1 MQNESALQA
10 FAALGQS
17 SRLDVFRLLI
27 KHEPQGL
34 IAGEVAKATGLPAST
49 LSTHLAVLE
58 RSGLVFSARDGRTIT
73 YRVDID
79 QVRSLV
85 LYLVADCCG
94 GAADQ
99 CEPFLKEVL
108 PCC

>member
-1 MQNESALQA
+1 MQNDSALQA

-27 KHEPQGL
+27 KHEPTGL
-34 IAGEVAKATGLPAST
+34 LAGDIAKATGLPAST
-49 LSTHLAVLE
+49 LSTHLATLE
-58 RSGLVFSARDGRTIT
+58 RSGLILSSRDGRTIT
-73 YRVDID
+73 YRVNID
-79 QVRSLV
+79 QVRDLV